1 MPPPPLSTPGPYNHP
16 SFLSLTLF
24 SLRQEERVS
33 MTLGFGQLTYSKE
46 QSTDRV
52 FLGSHLFETEDRDT
66 KMQSKLYEPKL

>member
-1 MPPPPLSTPGPYNHP
+1 
-16 SFLSLTLF
+16 
-24 SLRQEERVS
+24 

-52 FLGSHLFETEDRDT
+52 FLGSYLFETEDGDT